1 MQTFLPEPDFA
12 RTARALDSRRLGKQ
26 RVEALQVLRALTR
39 EPYGWKRHP
48 AVLMWAGY
56 EEALV
61 AYALAMCEEW
71 CRRGHVDTVSTTILG
86 DLRAA
91 KGIERVRS
99 QEELRRAGELPP
111 WLGDEDL
118 HRSHRSA
125 LVRKDAAHYGPL
137 FPAVPADLPYV
148 WPVRAADS
156 RPEAGVPRRGTG
168 PSPRST
174 PVILRRPPADR
185 RGRRYR

>member
-1 MQTFLPEPDFA
+1 MQTFLPDPDFA
-12 RTARALDSRRLGKQ
+12 RTARLLDSRRLGKQ

-39 EPYGWKRHP
+39 EPYGWKSHP
-48 AVLMWAGY
+48 AVLMWDGY

-71 CRRGHVDTVSTTILG
+71 CRRGHADTVSTTILD

-91 KGIERVRS
+91 KGIEQVRS

-111 WLGDEDL
+111 WLGEETL

-125 LVRKDAAHYGPL
+125 LVRKDAAHYAPL
-137 FPAVPADLPYV
+137 FPAAPADLPYV
-148 WPVRAADS
+148 WPVRLAS
-156 RPEAGVPRRGTG
+156 
-168 PSPRST
+168 
-174 PVILRRPPADR
+174 PPAEAR
-185 RGRRYR
+185 VPGRRTDAPA